1 VLTKKASY
9 RLDRPALIS
18 FSGGRTSGF
27 MLHEIIDAFYG
38 ELPSDVIPVFANT
51 GMEHEKT
58 YRFVEEVSRCWT
70 PITVVERTKGGGF
83 HVVDIKDANHA
94 GKPFEDLIEDKQY
107 LPNPVARI
115 CTLDLKVKP
124 MQKFAR
130 ERMGWKEYTSAI
142 GIRADEERRV
152 AKMRYSE
159 QGGRG
164 DSFEFRVLPLAEAG
178 DCLEDV
184 TNFWA
189 KQRSRDDGFDLGFEP
204 GSNLLGN
211 CVGCFLKSKR
221 RLDEIAR
228 MEPTAL
234 DWWAR
239 QEERLQGKTE
249 STAGSFFRTDRP
261 SYRQILLQAQAQPL
275 LFDAGDDDTLPCDC
289 HS

>member
-1 VLTKKASY
+1 MLTKKTAY
-9 RLDRPALIS
+9 HLDRPALIS

-27 MLHEIIDAFYG
+27 MLHEIINAFYG

-83 HVVDIKDANHA
+83 QVVDIKDANRA

-152 AKMRYSE
+152 AKMRAPASRE
-159 QGGRG
+159 R
-164 DSFEFRVLPLAEAG
+164 DAFEDRTMPLAEEG
-178 DCLEDV
+178 VCIEDV
-184 TNFWA
+184 SNFWA
-189 KQRSRDDGFDLGFEP
+189 TQRKRDDGFDLDFEP
-204 GSNLLGN
+204 GKNLFGN
-211 CVGCFLKSKR
+211 CVGCFLKGR
-221 RLDEIAR
+221 RKLDEIAR
-228 MEPTAL
+228 AEPSAL
-234 DWWAR
+234 EWWAR
-239 QEERLQGKTE
+239 MEEKKRGVA
-249 STAGSFFRTDRP
+249 SPAAAFFRTDRP